1 MHPVGRCLLI
11 FVLTLATVTVA
22 LAQANSSPS
31 SAPAAQQAHKPQI
44 PPKPPDMVCFGND
57 PSWSI
62 QFVAGGARYVGMSES
77 DRSWVG
83 DFFWVPSLNTWA
95 WHPTDPQAAS
105 RLTAFMHKAACVDPV
120 RNEHFPWT
128 AEVNLPEGDMVG
140 GCCRKLKPGEA
151 VVGPKGY
158 VPQPSQQQ

>member
-1 MHPVGRCLLI
+1 MPHVGRSLI
-11 FVLTLATVTVA
+11 LALMVA
-22 LAQANSSPS
+22 TAVSPLAQTNIPRSSPPPKQP
-31 SAPAAQQAHKPQI
+31 APAPLT
-44 PPKPPDMVCFGND
+44 PPKPPDMVCFGNGPD
-57 PSWSI
+57 WSI

-83 DFFWVPSLNTWA
+83 DFFWVSSLKTWA
-95 WHPTDPQAAS
+95 WHPTDPKAAS
-105 RLTAFMHKAACVDPV
+105 RLTAFMHQAACLDPV
-120 RNEHFPWT
+120 RNERFPWT

-158 VPQPSQQQ
+158 VPQPNQQQ